1 VNSHISHSAPLDK
14 PEIERRYQSSQTSQ
28 CRKGTEYAREYEET
42 QALARQARGNQSFP
56 AGSNRQSPVQR
67 GISSGPHRRSPTH
80 HTPGKEGVVMI
91 SNEAYNHL
99 VNRSRQPKSIVEFFR
114 ESPLVG
120 VELNL
125 ERDKD
130 EGRDVEL

>member
-1 VNSHISHSAPLDK
+1 
-14 PEIERRYQSSQTSQ
+14 
-28 CRKGTEYAREYEET
+28 
-42 QALARQARGNQSFP
+42 
-56 AGSNRQSPVQR
+56 
-67 GISSGPHRRSPTH
+67 
-80 HTPGKEGVVMI
+80 MI
-91 SNEAYNHL
+91 SNETYNHL

-114 ESPLVG
+114 ESPLAG

>member
-1 VNSHISHSAPLDK
+1 
-14 PEIERRYQSSQTSQ
+14 
-28 CRKGTEYAREYEET
+28 
-42 QALARQARGNQSFP
+42 
-56 AGSNRQSPVQR
+56 
-67 GISSGPHRRSPTH
+67 
-80 HTPGKEGVVMI
+80 MI

-120 VELNL
+120 VELNS

-130 EGRDVEL
+130 EGRDVLERTDARRDLGRLGGTSSGQKTDPSGDLARRGVARSLRG